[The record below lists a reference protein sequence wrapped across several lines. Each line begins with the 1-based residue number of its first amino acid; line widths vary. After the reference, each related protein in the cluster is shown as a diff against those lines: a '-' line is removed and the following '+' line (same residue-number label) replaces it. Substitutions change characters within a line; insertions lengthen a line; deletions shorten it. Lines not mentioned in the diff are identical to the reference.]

1 MKKITAQIGKDL
13 YKTEIKSAVNT
24 IIADEPVESG
34 GKDLGFAPS
43 ELLASSLGACTA
55 ITLRMYAN
63 RKGWD
68 LTDAKVDITFEWDP
82 ENLKSVIKR
91 NIALF
96 GTLDDAQRE
105 RLLKIA
111 NSCPIHKIL
120 TNPIEIETLLGN
132 G

>member
-1 MKKITAQIGKDL
+1 MAKITASIGREL
-13 YKTEIKSAVNT
+13 YKTEINSVTNT
-24 IIADEPVESG
+24 IIADEPKEVG
-34 GKDLGFAPS
+34 GKDLGFAPK
-43 ELLASSLGACTA
+43 ELLASALGACTA
-55 ITLRMYAN
+55 ITLRMYAD

-68 LTDAKVDITFEWDP
+68 LTDAKVDITFDWDT
-82 ENLKSVIKR
+82 EKSKSVINR

-120 TNPIEIETLLGN
+120 TNPIEIETFLG
-132 G
+132 